1 MIPVVFLPRNH
12 DEITEQVGSAD
23 YEGRR
28 DDQSDNPQIG
38 VVRGKPETFH
48 IHLEVWR
55 EWEPRGIR
63 RLTRSMYWDGSKG
76 VPNMA
81 DSLAFATEAEAQ
93 QRLDEDAKKIDKWAE
108 SAKVFTI

>member
-1 MIPVVFLPRNH
+1 
-12 DEITEQVGSAD
+12 
-23 YEGRR
+23 
-28 DDQSDNPQIG
+28 
-38 VVRGKPETFH
+38 
-48 IHLEVWR
+48 
-55 EWEPRGIR
+55 
-63 RLTRSMYWDGSKG
+63 MYWDGSKG